1 LSESLDA
8 VRTLVLGGIRS
19 GKSRWAE
26 ETMAGEPVVRY
37 VATGAAADTDP
48 AWARRVAAHRE
59 RRPQSWNTIETADVA
74 RVLRDDSGTATLVDD
89 LGGWLT
95 AALDQ
100 RGWDG
105 GSVTAEVDD
114 LVSAVDEFTGPLAL
128 VSPEVGLSVV
138 AATASGRRFTD
149 ELGTLNQRLA
159 QCCEQVVLVV
169 AGLPVW
175 VKPTK
180 ALS

>member
-1 LSESLDA
+1 M
-8 VRTLVLGGIRS
+8 RTLVLGGVRS

-26 ETMAGEPVVRY
+26 EAIAGQAAVRY

-48 AWARRVAAHRE
+48 AWAQRVAVHRD
-59 RRPQSWNTIETADVA
+59 RRPASWRTVETSDVA
-74 RVLRDDSGTATLVDD
+74 ALLRDTPHTATLVDD

-95 AALDQ
+95 AALDR

-105 GSVTAEVDD
+105 GSVTADVDE
-114 LVSAVDEFTGPLAL
+114 LVGAVDKFTAPLAL
-128 VSPEVGLSVV
+128 VSPEVGLTVV
-138 AATASGRRFTD
+138 AATASARRFTD

-159 QCCEQVVLVV
+159 QSCEQVILVV

-180 ALS
+180 ALN

>member
-1 LSESLDA
+1 M
-8 VRTLVLGGIRS
+8 RTLVLGGIRS

-26 ETMAGEPVVRY
+26 EIMAGDSSVRY
-37 VATGAAADTDP
+37 VATGAAADADP
-48 AWARRVAAHRE
+48 SWAQRVTAHRE
-59 RRPQSWNTIETADVA
+59 RRPASWRTVETADVA
-74 RVLRDDSGTATLVDD
+74 GVLRAEPGTATLVDD

-95 AALDQ
+95 ATLDR

-105 GSVTAEVDD
+105 DSVTPDVDE

-128 VSPEVGLSVV
+128 VSPEVGLTVV
-138 AATASGRRFTD
+138 AATPSGRRFTD

-159 QCCEQVVLVV
+159 DCCEQVVLVV

-175 VKPTK
+175 IKPTK

>member
-1 LSESLDA
+1 M
-8 VRTLVLGGIRS
+8 RTLVLGGIRS

-26 ETMAGEPVVRY
+26 TAVAGEATVRY
-37 VATGAAADTDP
+37 VATGAAADADP
-48 AWARRVAAHRE
+48 SWAQRVAAHRE
-59 RRPQSWNTIETADVA
+59 RRPRSWRTVETVDVA
-74 RVLRDDSGTATLVDD
+74 AVLRDDPTIATLVDD

-95 AALDQ
+95 AALDR
-100 RGWDG
+100 RGWDDA
-105 GSVTAEVDD
+105 SVTPD
-114 LVSAVDEFTGPLAL
+114 VDELTRAVEGFTGPLAL
-128 VSPEVGLSVV
+128 VSPEVGLTVV
-138 AATASGRRFTD
+138 SATAAGRRFTD

>member
-1 LSESLDA
+1 

-26 ETMAGEPVVRY
+26 TAIAGEPAVRY
-37 VATGAAADTDP
+37 VATGATAEADP
-48 AWARRVAAHRE
+48 SWAQRVAEHRARRPASWSTVETAGVAALLRE
-59 RRPQSWNTIETADVA
+59 DP
-74 RVLRDDSGTATLVDD
+74 GTATLVDD
-89 LGGWLT
+89 LGSWLT
-95 AALDQ
+95 TALDR
-100 RGWDG
+100 RGWDR
-105 GSVTAEVDD
+105 GSVAADVDE
-114 LVSAVDEFTGPLAL
+114 LVSAVDGFAAPLAL
-128 VSPEVGLSVV
+128 VSPEVGLTVV

-180 ALS
+180 ALN

>member
-1 LSESLDA
+1 
-8 VRTLVLGGIRS
+8 
-19 GKSRWAE
+19 
-26 ETMAGEPVVRY
+26 MRY
-37 VATGAAADTDP
+37 VATGAPADVDES
-48 AWARRVAAHRE
+48 WARRVAAHRE
-59 RRPQSWNTIETADVA
+59 RRPSAWRTVETTDVA
-74 RVLRDDSGTATLVDD
+74 ATLRADQATATVVDD

-95 AALDQ
+95 TALD
-100 RGWDG
+100 RCGWEG
-105 GSVTAEVDD
+105 GSAGAD
-114 LVSAVDEFTGPLAL
+114 VDELVRAVEEFSGPLAL
-128 VSPEVGLSVV
+128 VSPEVGLTVV

>member
-1 LSESLDA
+1 
-8 VRTLVLGGIRS
+8 
-19 GKSRWAE
+19 
-26 ETMAGEPVVRY
+26 MAGDRAVRY
-37 VATGAAADTDP
+37 VATGAAADADES
-48 AWARRVAAHRE
+48 WGRRVAAHRE
-59 RRPQSWNTIETADVA
+59 RRPASWSTVETADVA
-74 RVLRDDSGTATLVDD
+74 GVLRDGPATATLVDD

-95 AALDQ
+95 AVLDR

-105 GSVTAEVDD
+105 GSVTADVDELVDAVDD
-114 LVSAVDEFTGPLAL
+114 FTGPLAL

-138 AATASGRRFTD
+138 AATESGRRFTD